1 MAKRNRWR
9 TKEAVRIA
17 EQAGIKAL
25 RTGAEAILTEAI
37 DETPIDTGTLRRSG
51 TVTVGALPD
60 GARVYEAA
68 EAGNEMKDAFP
79 EKIGKEKAVYI
90 SFNTPY
96 ALVVH
101 EGAAPHKI
109 TVDTA
114 KSLAVPVRRWKGDVN
129 PYGSGKL
136 PMLSKDGKYVLLG
149 RSVNHPGSTGFKY
162 LENAF
167 NRNKQKVLKYAEKQI
182 RKALKDAP

>member
-1 MAKRNRWR
+1 MAKNNKWR
-9 TKEAVRIA
+9 IKEAVKIA
-17 EQAGIKAL
+17 EDAALKAL

-37 DETPIDTGTLRRSG
+37 DETPVETGTLRRSG
-51 TVTVGALPD
+51 TVTVGGLPD
-60 GARVYEAA
+60 AAKVYEAA
-68 EAGNEMKDAFP
+68 EAGTDQKDGGT
-79 EKIGKEKAVYI
+79 IGKEKAVYI

-114 KSLAVPVRRWKGDVN
+114 KSLAVPVRKWKGDVN

-167 NRNKQKVLKYAEKQI
+167 NRNKQKVIKYAQAQFK
-182 RKALKDAP
+182 KALQKAK

>member
-9 TKEAVRIA
+9 TKEAVKIA
-17 EQAGIKAL
+17 EEAGLKAL

-37 DETPIDTGTLRRSG
+37 DEAPVDTGTLRRSG
-51 TVTVGALPD
+51 TVTVGKLPD
-60 GARVYEAA
+60 GARVFEAA

-96 ALVVH
+96 ARRQH
-101 EGAAPHKI
+101 EE
-109 TVDTA
+109 
-114 KSLAVPVRRWKGDVN
+114 
-129 PYGSGKL
+129 
-136 PMLSKDGKYVLLG
+136 LG
-149 RSVNHPGSTGFKY
+149 YNHPRGGKAKY
-162 LENAF
+162 LEDSF
-167 NRNKQKVLKYAEKQI
+167 NRNKKKVLKYADKQI

>member
-1 MAKRNRWR
+1 MAKRNKWR
-9 TKEAVRIA
+9 TKEAVKIA
-17 EQAGIKAL
+17 EEAGLKAL

-60 GARVYEAA
+60 GVKVYEAA
-68 EAGNEMKDAFP
+68 ESGSEMKDAFP

-96 ALVVH
+96 ARRQH
-101 EGAAPHKI
+101 EELDYEHPRG
-109 TVDTA
+109 
-114 KSLAVPVRRWKGDVN
+114 
-129 PYGSGKL
+129 GKA
-136 PMLSKDGKYVLLG
+136 
-149 RSVNHPGSTGFKY
+149 KY
-162 LENAF
+162 LETPFNA
-167 NRNKQKVLKYAEKQI
+167 NKKKVLKYADEQI

>member
-1 MAKRNRWR
+1 MAKRDRWR

-17 EQAGIKAL
+17 EQAGLKAL

-51 TVTVGALPD
+51 TVTVGGLPD
-60 GARVYEAA
+60 GAQVFEAA

-79 EKIGKEKAVYI
+79 DPVGKEKAVYI

-96 ALVVH
+96 ARRQH
-101 EGAAPHKI
+101 EEVGYYHP
-109 TVDTA
+109 
-114 KSLAVPVRRWKGDVN
+114 
-129 PYGSGKL
+129 
-136 PMLSKDGKYVLLG
+136 LG
-149 RSVNHPGSTGFKY
+149 GYAKY
-162 LENAF
+162 LEVPFA
-167 NRNKQKVLKYAEKQI
+167 RNKKKVLKYADKQI